1 MESEEINESLQRLY
15 SAAEA
20 ASSEGL
26 VEEAIEKCEQ
36 AMEILDFHFD
46 EILTFCHSD
55 FMMLAG
61 HSCWEDSDARKA
73 HRYYRQAYEMDFG
86 RLDAA
91 VAMAVSLY
99 HLGAF
104 QAAQSHLE
112 MVSVDETD
120 VGEVWYYL
128 ALCADRQGKTDLAQI
143 FFQRA
148 NEIEPNRWAKPHYQ
162 TEKELT
168 IFVEQFLERLPEEHR
183 ADAALLKLV
192 FQANPSE
199 FQIHSF
205 DPPLD
210 PLSLALFEGPTRME
224 EKAFG
229 VEERTSQMVIFTN
242 NVALVASDP
251 EKFRSEME
259 EALLDEFARYLGF
272 DFEEEDESEVEEDEP
287 ESAEEVSADEPTED
301 VLDEDEEDDEDED
314 DDEKKS

>member
-1 MESEEINESLQRLY
+1 MESEEINEALQRLY

-46 EILTFCHSD
+46 EILSFAHSD

-73 HRYYRQAYEMDFG
+73 HRFYRQAYEMDFG

-91 VAMAVSLY
+91 VAMAVSLF

-104 QAAQSHLE
+104 TAAQSHLE

-128 ALCADRQGKTDLAQI
+128 ALCADRQGKGELAQI

-148 NEIEPNRWAKPHYQ
+148 HEIEPNRWPKPHYH

-168 IFVEQFLERLPEEHR
+168 IFVERFIERLPETFR
-183 ADAALLKLV
+183 AEAAFLPLR
-192 FQANPSE
+192 FQPYPSE
-199 FQIHSF
+199 AQIHSF

-224 EKAFG
+224 EKAFSI
-229 VEERTSQMVIFTN
+229 EERSSLLVIFSH
-242 NVALVASDP
+242 NVALVAADP
-251 EKFRSEME
+251 EKFRSEFE
-259 EALLDEFARYLGF
+259 EALLDEYARYLGI
-272 DFEEEDESEVEEDEP
+272 DYEGEEEAEEEVDESDEQNAQP
-287 ESAEEVSADEPTED
+287 ESD
-301 VLDEDEEDDEDED
+301 
-314 DDEKKS
+314 